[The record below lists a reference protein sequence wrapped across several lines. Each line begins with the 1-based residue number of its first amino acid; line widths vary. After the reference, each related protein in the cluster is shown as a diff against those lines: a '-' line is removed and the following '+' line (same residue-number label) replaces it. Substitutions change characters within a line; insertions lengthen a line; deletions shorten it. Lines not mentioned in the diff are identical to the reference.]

1 VSASD
6 NLVSLHKHEEELR
19 GKSLDEIGANGD
31 LTDHWELVAEAMNV
45 IFAFTHDHVHHSDNE
60 LTLQYLGIRL
70 FNACGASIKLALS
83 GYYQKAFDQLRDV
96 IETYFLV
103 DYLTTTPSE
112 IAVWKDADKK
122 ARIAHFGPG
131 SIRNALDKRDGYTT
145 GGRKQIYDL
154 ISEYASHASYPTP
167 E

>member
-1 VSASD
+1 M
-6 NLVSLHKHEEELR
+6 SLHKHEEELR